1 MRDKALVRRSSSLK
15 EPSPGG
21 APPSRPLPGALR
33 RGRPIVVPKSS
44 GGGGG
49 GGGITEPREFIGS
62 HPPLSGSLT
71 AAGLTGNYFGVKFF
85 GVIYGQISGI
95 FMVV

>member
-1 MRDKALVRRSSSLK
+1 M
-15 EPSPGG
+15 
-21 APPSRPLPGALR
+21 
-33 RGRPIVVPKSS
+33 
-44 GGGGG
+44 GG